1 MPFMSPSKSL
11 TLGAVRWR
19 VVHYRSEHGPLP
31 AQHSGGV
38 EFILKGEY
46 REPVRFNF
54 PAQYSSRVAEIPLC
68 RPGGRVVMAE
78 SPTDLLVASYDEID
92 KGSAI

>member
-11 TLGAVRWR
+11 TLGERVRWR

-38 EFILKGEY
+38 EFILEGEY
-46 REPVRFNF
+46 RE
-54 PAQYSSRVAEIPLC
+54 A
-68 RPGGRVVMAE
+68 
-78 SPTDLLVASYDEID
+78 
-92 KGSAI
+92 GSV